1 MSGKRLALVV
11 ILSVLLVCLSV
22 APAAAVQQW
31 PPDRPLVTPDT
42 DTGLTMITPGDTVA
56 VPEDAVAYNL
66 TALRNQT
73 TDNPITE
80 LRMYENDT
88 VEGDPIHTIDVDFD
102 SNFALGAEDLEE
114 NFGTYFPYSEED
126 DAVIEENAIVL
137 QQEEAVAPPADNET
151 DNVTPGVTPEDNVT
165 PGVTPE
171 DNVTPGVTP
180 ADNVTPGVTPADNVT
195 PGATP
200 VNITP
205 EETPVEPTPTPAPLS
220 LASVLGALGIMGIL
234 ILIRKKR

>member
-42 DTGLTMITPGDTVA
+42 ATGLTMITPGDTVA

-66 TALRNQT
+66 TGLRNQT

-102 SNFALGAEDLEE
+102 SNFALAADDLEE

-137 QQEEAVAPPADNET
+137 LEADAVVPPAN
-151 DNVTPGVTPEDNVT
+151 NVT

-180 ADNVTPGVTPADNVT
+180 ADNVTPGVTPEE
-195 PGATP
+195 TP

-205 EETPVEPTPTPAPLS
+205 EETPIQPTPTPAPLS
-220 LASVLGALGIMGIL
+220 LISVLGALGIMGIL
-234 ILIRKKR
+234 VLIRKKR